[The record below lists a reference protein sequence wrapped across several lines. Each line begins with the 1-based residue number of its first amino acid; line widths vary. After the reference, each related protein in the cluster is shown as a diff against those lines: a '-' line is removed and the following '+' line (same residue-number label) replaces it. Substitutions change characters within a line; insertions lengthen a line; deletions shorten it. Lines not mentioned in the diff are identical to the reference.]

1 MAQQHKKLTFIRR
14 SCLTGKVVWIYRG
27 RLAKSAD
34 ESYRRACIR
43 EIERVRHFSDMAATR
58 QRNISRLL
66 NDCMDGIPFTA
77 ELTPQQR
84 EAAEQLHSLM
94 SRTTHVSEFYEHIV
108 EERRRRKQKTKN
120 RNYDK

>member
-1 MAQQHKKLTFIRR
+1 MMAHKNLTFIRR
-14 SCLTGKVVWIYRG
+14 SCLTGRAVWIYRG
-27 RLAKSAD
+27 PSEHAAD

-58 QRNISRLL
+58 TRNISRLL

-94 SRTTHVSEFYEHIV
+94 SRGAYVSEFYEHIV
-108 EERRRRKQKTKN
+108 EERRRRKQKIKN